1 MTKLLL
7 NKANLQVLLI
17 ERKKMIFF
25 LFLNNMKSHQSTV
38 LWSGHK
44 KVGPVWG
51 PSWSHSSQSFSRI
64 AVVQGIVITAQKVSS
79 FLHKISQFYTSPH
92 HGIYLLFCFVSF
104 LIYLRSSVKLEF
116 LKASQHQNST
126 RFVEVSIFFSDI
138 YSHTLS
144 LSCLFVCVR
153 NSAKEKDKARYQQR
167 KLEKTTSRV
176 LSMVRVRD
184 SNSQHICFK
193 SIHHN

>member
-7 NKANLQVLLI
+7 KKANLQVLLI
-17 ERKKMIFF
+17 EREKKSFSF

-79 FLHKISQFYTSPH
+79 FLHKISQNTSPH
-92 HGIYLLFCFVSF
+92 HGIYLLFCFVSFLF

-126 RFVEVSIFFSDI
+126 RFVEVSIFFRTYI
-138 YSHTLS
+138 HTLS
-144 LSCLFVCVR
+144 LSCLCQEFC
-153 NSAKEKDKARYQQR
+153 KR
-167 KLEKTTSRV
+167 KGQSKVLVEKTGNKNQQGIKHGSCKG
-176 LSMVRVRD
+176 LKLMA
-184 SNSQHICFK
+184 
-193 SIHHN
+193 

>member
-1 MTKLLL
+1 MR
-7 NKANLQVLLI
+7 
-17 ERKKMIFF
+17 EKKKDFF
-25 LFLNNMKSHQSTV
+25 LFLNNMKSHQSAV

-79 FLHKISQFYTSPH
+79 FLHKISQNTSPH
-92 HGIYLLFCFVSF
+92 HGIYLLFCFVSFLF

-126 RFVEVSIFFSDI
+126 RFVEVSIFFRTYI
-138 YSHTLS
+138 HTLS
-144 LSCLFVCVR
+144 LSFVLGILQKKR
-153 NSAKEKDKARYQQR
+153 TKQGISKENWKKNQQGKGL
-167 KLEKTTSRV
+167 KLIAY
-176 LSMVRVRD
+176 LL
-184 SNSQHICFK
+184 
-193 SIHHN
+193 

>member
-1 MTKLLL
+1 MR
-7 NKANLQVLLI
+7 
-17 ERKKMIFF
+17 EKKKDFF
-25 LFLNNMKSHQSTV
+25 LFLNNMKSHQSAV

-79 FLHKISQFYTSPH
+79 FLHKISQNTSPH
-92 HGIYLLFCFVSF
+92 HGIYLLFCFVLFRFFF

-126 RFVEVSIFFSDI
+126 RFVEVSIFFGHIFTHS
-138 YSHTLS
+138 LS
-144 LSCLFVCVR
+144 LVCVR

-167 KLEKTTSRV
+167 KLEEK
-176 LSMVRVRD
+176 LAGY
-184 SNSQHICFK
+184 
-193 SIHHN
+193 